1 MSDLFAWPP
10 VAGRVPVWTG
20 CGFLVGEDT
29 VPVLD

>member
-1 MSDLFAWPP
+1 MSDLFVWPP

-20 CGFLVGEDT
+20 RGFRVCEDT